1 MNFRDIPDFK
11 LTEASLTISN
21 YEEMKLLNRVLLT
34 MFLTDLNS
42 MFINDAAL
50 KFSETT

>member
-1 MNFRDIPDFK
+1 MNFRAIPDFK

-42 MFINDAAL
+42 MSINDAAL